1 MTLDRDVYEAAVHLA
16 RASGQRLGKVLSQ
29 LARKGLMGG
38 ERSRQK
44 RAGRFPMFDV
54 PPDAPVIAAS
64 RVQRAI
70 DEEDLF

>member
-29 LARKGLMGG
+29 LARKGLTAG
-38 ERSRQK
+38 EPSK
-44 RAGRFPMFDV
+44 RKASGRFPTFEV

-64 RVQRAI
+64 RVQQAI